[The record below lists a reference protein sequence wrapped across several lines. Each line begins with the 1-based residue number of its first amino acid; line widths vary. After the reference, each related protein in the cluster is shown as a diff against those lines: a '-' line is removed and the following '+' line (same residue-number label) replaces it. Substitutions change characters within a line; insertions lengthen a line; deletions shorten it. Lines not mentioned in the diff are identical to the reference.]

1 VRPVA
6 GGIAIAVLIVLA
18 AAAYGVGFGLIGM
31 AVAIVPAGIAYFVVR
46 RWRLAAAGLEARSTC
61 ECVGPAVRYNGFVG
75 TVHEFEF
82 ARRRYA
88 EAFEAENAKKVV

>member
-1 VRPVA
+1 
-6 GGIAIAVLIVLA
+6 
-18 AAAYGVGFGLIGM
+18 
-31 AVAIVPAGIAYFVVR
+31 
-46 RWRLAAAGLEARSTC
+46 
-61 ECVGPAVRYNGFVG
+61 VGPAVRYNGFVG